1 MTHRESAVPEVSMDA
16 HAVDLVGVEDAAH
29 EEEAEALPE
38 VMAHQLVQVV
48 RVAREVAVDGV
59 AGAALVLPLGP
70 HLVITTAESFLIIFM
85 MIVFLI

>member
-1 MTHRESAVPEVSMDA
+1 MDA

-70 HLVITTAESFLIIFM
+70 HLVITTAESFLIIFT
-85 MIVFLI
+85 MIAFPIELQLLKYFSS